1 LCYKLIDLGTL
12 GGPNS
17 SEGNTV
23 PIVNNQVAV
32 TGGSDTLLTDPNC
45 VFPPNCLAQHA
56 FRWDRGTLV
65 DLGTLPGGNN
75 RLANAI
81 NGHGQI
87 AGLSENGLF

>member
-1 LCYKLIDLGTL
+1 MCYKLIDLGTL

-23 PIVNNQVAV
+23 PIGNNQGAV
-32 TGGSDTLLTDPNC
+32 TGGSDPLLTDPSR
-45 VFPPNCLAQHA
+45 VFPQNCLDQHG

-65 DLGTLPGGNN
+65 ALGTLPGGNN
-75 RLANAI
+75 GLANAI